1 MSCYTPCCNLPIG
14 RMPRKTVFPEG
25 HWSLRV
31 DIPYSMGLACGDL
44 IFLCGQADLKGDGE
58 VCNAGNLLKQSQS
71 AISHIA
77 NLFRELDADLEQLVK
92 LVVFYVPDTSI
103 PEAEYIGALAAMLKT
118 RNRPVITL
126 VPVPRMFYAGM
137 VVEIDAYGM
146 AGESLERVDMSDR
159 NGFST
164 VVRAGEMIFGA
175 GIDAIDES
183 GAIIAAGDIVSQSR
197 VVLAELSNRL
207 AAVDAGVGDLVKINN
222 WYVADGTAE
231 AWAESARVR
240 ADFYPEPGPCATGI
254 PVHTL
259 NRPGA
264 LMRTDFWAMLD
275 DSGQSIEKSHFWPEG
290 HWDWPLHLPFKH
302 GLQCRNLVFVGGQV
316 SMDPEANIIDP
327 GEMGTQTLTSMDNI
341 GKVLAG
347 FGLEH
352 VDIVKLNTCYVGSA
366 GADES
371 GDAGDLHGNVTLRS
385 GYFKKPGPAST
396 GIPFRCLAYEDM
408 LIEIEAIAMF
418 DSA

>member
-1 MSCYTPCCNLPIG
+1 
-14 RMPRKTVFPEG
+14 MPRKTVFPEG

-44 IFLCGQADLKGDGE
+44 IFLCGQADLRGDGE

-71 AISHIA
+71 AIAHIA
-77 NLFRELDADLEQLVK
+77 SLFRELDADLEQLVK
-92 LVVFYVPDTSI
+92 LVVFYVPDDSI
-103 PEAEYIGALAAMLKT
+103 PEADYLAALAIMLDT
-118 RNRPVITL
+118 SNRPVITL
-126 VPVPRMFYAGM
+126 VPVPRMFYSGL

-146 AGESLERVDMSDR
+146 SGESLERIDVPGG

-183 GAIIAAGDIVSQSR
+183 GAVVDAGDVVSQSR
-197 VVLAELSNRL
+197 IVLEELSSRL
-207 AAVDAGVGDLVKINN
+207 AGVGASVGDLVKINN
-222 WYVADGTAE
+222 WYVADGNAE

-240 ADFYPEPGPCATGI
+240 AGFYPEPGPCATGI

-264 LMRTDFWAMLD
+264 MMRTDFWAMLD
-275 DSGQSIEKSHFWPEG
+275 TSGQSIEKFHFWPEG
-290 HWDWPLHLPFKH
+290 HWDWPIHLPFKH
-302 GLQCRNLVFVGGQV
+302 GLKCRDLVFVGGQV
-316 SMDPEANIIDP
+316 SMDADANIIDP
-327 GEMGTQTLTSMDNI
+327 GQMEVQTRTSMDNI

-347 FGLEH
+347 FGLDH
-352 VDIVKLNTCYVGSA
+352 ADIVKLNTYYEDSSSA
-366 GADES
+366 
-371 GDAGDLHGNVTLRS
+371 DALHSNVTIRGS
-385 GYFKKPGPAST
+385 YFRKPGPAST

-408 LIEIEAIAMF
+408 LIEIEAIAMLGI
-418 DSA
+418 S